1 VNRLRADDGTSLV
14 ELLITIMVAGIIGA
28 ALVTSVVTVNRTE
41 RTMQAVRDNVD
52 EARISLDRLRIELR
66 GARRVFHDPDGTH
79 LQFWLDRNG
88 DEQIQVEEIVHFA
101 LVEPGDGTARL
112 ERWTADTPGQRQVI
126 AWNLVPNT
134 PFTYDQ
140 PSPRTR
146 LVDVELV
153 VDAGG
158 NRGAEPKTVHTQV
171 RLRNVE

>member
-1 VNRLRADDGTSLV
+1 MV
-14 ELLITIMVAGIIGA
+14 ELLVTLLIAGIIGA
-28 ALVTSVVTVNRTE
+28 ALVTSVLTVNRTE

-66 GARRVFHDPDGTH
+66 GARRIFHDPDGDE
-79 LQFWLDRNG
+79 LQFWIDRNG
-88 DEQIQVEEIVHFA
+88 DEQIQIEEIVHFG
-101 LVEPGDGTARL
+101 LIDDGEGGARL
-112 ERWTADTPGQRQVI
+112 ERWTADAPGRRQVV

-158 NRGAEPKTVHTQV
+158 DRGAEPKIVHTQV